1 MRLLLDTEEIKL
13 FDPAEGGALTQA
25 EPAAA

>member
-13 FDPAEGGALTQA
+13 FDPAEGKALSAAQ
-25 EPAAA
+25 PAAA